1 MGTGTKGKQKANT
14 RRGHIKGWGDVEMGA
29 KGRRI
34 KSLDMNKGFI
44 KARNS
49 EIKSLTTNKRFI
61 KAQITEIKSR
71 RMNEGIIKAQK
82 NPES

>member
-1 MGTGTKGKQKANT
+1 
-14 RRGHIKGWGDVEMGA
+14 
-29 KGRRI
+29 
-34 KSLDMNKGFI
+34 MNKGFI
-44 KARNS
+44 KANS
-49 EIKSLTTNKRFI
+49 EIKSLTMNKRFI